1 MDSGED
7 DNVIIQK
14 LAANEQALGIFGYS
28 YYDNNRAKIQ
38 AAKVEGVLPDYKSVE
53 SGQYSVSRSLY
64 VYVKKQ
70 HVGAVP
76 GILEFVRELTS
87 DASIGE
93 DGYNSAKGLL
103 PLSETDRT
111 AMKAAVA
118 KLLTK

>member
-1 MDSGED
+1 M
-7 DNVIIQK
+7 
-14 LAANEQALGIFGYS
+14 
-28 YYDNNRAKIQ
+28 
-38 AAKVEGVLPDYKSVE
+38 
-53 SGQYSVSRSLY
+53 
-64 VYVKKQ
+64 
-70 HVGAVP
+70 GAVP
-76 GILEFVRELTS
+76 GILEIVRELTS